1 MKKIKIL
8 NKIISDSLEEL
19 SDIKCEIKEMKKD
32 FEIYPP
38 QAWKDDSN
46 CPSFV
51 KKCIEEYK
59 ASMEDQSKSWAYK
72 DPCKPSPFKEYATD
86 EIKKSFEIVEHLTGL
101 TEIHLEEICLNRGY
115 ELQVLEHKLSDIM
128 KKISLLQ
135 LPSNDE
141 TSI

>member
-8 NKIISDSLEEL
+8 NKIISDSLYDL
-19 SDIKCEIKEMKKD
+19 SHIKCQIRLMKKD
-32 FEIYPP
+32 SEIYPP
-38 QAWKDDSN
+38 QAWEDDSN

-51 KKCIEEYK
+51 KKCIKEYK
-59 ASMEDQSKSWAYK
+59 ASMKDESKTWAYK
-72 DPCKPSPFKEYATD
+72 DPCKPSASKEYTTN

-101 TEIHLEEICLNRGY
+101 TEIRLEEICLNRFY

-135 LPSNDE
+135 LPSND
-141 TSI
+141 